1 VQDVVRGAPHSDAPR
16 VVRLCAARR
25 SATHAFVTRCA
36 ACLVEGQHGV
46 VQVRESRGVVFRQV
60 LGFHLRTWTCACGCV
75 CAHVEMLATALLLV
89 IVVFVLC
96 TDVGCVRGCTM
107 LMFTEQWMNISDV
120 SRGIEMRAF
129 LFWPGALSPERS
141 ACIQIRSSACV
152 RFS

>member
-1 VQDVVRGAPHSDAPR
+1 
-16 VVRLCAARR
+16 
-25 SATHAFVTRCA
+25 
-36 ACLVEGQHGV
+36 
-46 VQVRESRGVVFRQV
+46 
-60 LGFHLRTWTCACGCV
+60 
-75 CAHVEMLATALLLV
+75 MLATALLLV

-152 RFS
+152 RCGWTFKHCLGCGALFEGSGGVVFALGTGEVGAVVMAFRAVGSADSWLEQPPTVEEVMH